1 MQIKLLLTGGTID
14 KHYNQSNGELH
25 FVDSHIAEILEI
37 GRNKTKVE
45 IEKITLKDS
54 LDFTDKDRT
63 NIANACKKAAQDH
76 ILITHGTD
84 TMVETAKLLASLKL
98 DKTIVLTGAMIPYVF
113 KDTDA
118 VFNVGFALAA
128 TQTLSSGVY
137 VAMNGK
143 VFDWDKVEKNRSI
156 GVFED
161 ILD

>member
-1 MQIKLLLTGGTID
+1 MKIKLLLTGGTID

-25 FVDSHIAEILEI
+25 FVDSHIADILKL
-37 GRNKTKVE
+37 GRNKSDIE
-45 IEKITLKDS
+45 IQKILLKDS
-54 LDFTDKDRT
+54 LDFIDEDRK
-63 NIANACKKAAQDH
+63 NITNACQTSVQNH

-84 TMVETAKLLASLKL
+84 TMVQTAKELAELKL
-98 DKTIVLTGAMIPYVF
+98 NKTIVLTGAMIPFVF

-143 VFDWDKVEKNRSI
+143 VFDWDNVEKNREI
-156 GVFED
+156 GVFEA
-161 ILD
+161 I